1 MKRFWNK
8 ALAYIL
14 VFAMCFS
21 VVNVPV
27 YARES
32 NITEDSTGAETVS
45 ETVTEEMT
53 TEESVSDNNTE
64 ATTEENTI
72 DSQEIEDE
80 NDGSTWDQVTTE
92 NIFEGENLV
101 VFSDYKKTN
110 MKILQIL

>member
-64 ATTEENTI
+64 AKGADAIFGFDLRYASLYNGVI
-72 DSQEIEDE
+72 VV
-80 NDGSTWDQVTTE
+80 VT
-92 NIFEGENLV
+92 
-101 VFSDYKKTN
+101 
-110 MKILQIL
+110 